1 MVWFPEHITGSQILS
16 IIHFLGPLVHLWAS
30 DGATPSPFPKELDVD
45 RKGSMSKRFVHL
57 CWSYFSSRLFDSS
70 FLDLNSCY
78 GIEGVRN
85 TIPANLSPPPFP
97 SYVSPSPRP
106 HRSIL
111 ISEKAP
117 ELYLLGQV
125 LPILHSQGPG
135 PPTPR
140 GCVYRKSKYS
150 GIRNPG
156 LETQLCH
163 LSAVILDNLP
173 NLPEL

>member
-45 RKGSMSKRFVHL
+45 RKGFMFKRFVHL
-57 CWSYFSSRLFDSS
+57 CWSYLSSRLFDSS

-97 SYVSPSPRP
+97 SYVPPSPRP
-106 HRSIL
+106 HQSIL

-117 ELYLLGQV
+117 ELYLLGQSCPSFIAKV
-125 LPILHSQGPG
+125 QVYLHQETVCIEKANILES
-135 PPTPR
+135 
-140 GCVYRKSKYS
+140 
-150 GIRNPG
+150 
-156 LETQLCH
+156 ETQGSKPSCAIH
-163 LSAVILDNLP
+163 QLSF
-173 NLPEL
+173 